1 MNIPQALVEV
11 LDITLA
17 GFRKEN
23 ESFLIS
29 IFYKKEEILQVIN
42 QSMLVKPETEKGE
55 FGIILIICFD
65 KKNDSEALFRFE
77 HSHFKFESEKANNTE
92 EGISEYF
99 LPLPDQSEKAA
110 KTICKLLEKTFQINS
125 DQHLS
130 FEFYEVEE

>member
-29 IFYKKEEILQVIN
+29 ILYKKEEILQVIN
-42 QSMLVKPETEKGE
+42 QSMLVKPRTKKGE
-55 FGIILIICFD
+55 FGIVLIICFD
-65 KKNDSEALFRFE
+65 VKNDSEALHRFE
-77 HSHFKFESEKANNTE
+77 HSHFKFESEKANNNE
-92 EGISEYF
+92 KGMREYF
-99 LPLPDQSEKAA
+99 LPLPDNSEKAA
-110 KTICKLLEKTFQINS
+110 TTISKLLEKTYQIKS